1 MHDGLEGQ
9 GTNPGS
15 SELGLGLPQ
24 TYREVT
30 HVSECPS
37 AAPKNRT
44 ELMKTVRNQI
54 AAAWV
59 QTTAPLSGFHLP
71 SYHLLVC

>member
-15 SELGLGLPQ
+15 SELGLGQ
-24 TYREVT
+24 KYREVT

-37 AAPKNRT
+37 AVPKNRT

-71 SYHLLVC
+71 SYHFLVC